1 MSENSSLDTLK
12 AIIVD
17 DEEQHH
23 AVLGKMIDTFCPN
36 LSVAGHAYSVKEC
49 IELIQKHEPQL
60 IFLDVEMPE
69 GNGFTLFD
77 SYPEPDFE
85 VIFTTAFDIY
95 AINAIKYAALDY
107 LLKPINIGELEK
119 AVARARKVISGNNLQ
134 NRPKYLALKSNLQQS
149 DPRLTKVALPS
160 SDGID
165 FVQANSIIRVEA
177 DRAYAHFHLDGGRK
191 IIVSKPLKDYESLLE
206 ACRFFR
212 IHKSHMI
219 NLDHLEKYVKGKGG
233 YVIMK
238 DGSHVDVS
246 VRKKEEL
253 LRQLM

>member
-1 MSENSSLDTLK
+1 MAEDSSTNCLR

-23 AVLGKMIDTFCPN
+23 MTLSRMIATFCPN
-36 LSVAGHAYSVKEC
+36 VVVAGHGYSVREAIGL
-49 IELIQKHEPQL
+49 IESEKPDL

-77 SYPEPDFE
+77 AFPEPDFE

-107 LLKPINIGELEK
+107 LMKPINIGELQRSVE
-119 AVARARKVISGNNLQ
+119 RARGVITGKNRHSPQKYRVLQANLHQ
-134 NRPKYLALKSNLQQS
+134 RDA
-149 DPRLTKVALPS
+149 RLTKIALPS

-165 FVQANSIIRVEA
+165 FVEAASIIRVEA
-177 DRAYAHFHLDGGRK
+177 DRAYAHFHLDGGRR
-191 IIVSKPLKDYESLLE
+191 IVVSKPMKEYEGLLE

-212 IHKSHMI
+212 VHKSHMI
-219 NLDHLEKYVKGKGG
+219 NLDYLERYVKGKGG

-246 VRKKEEL
+246 IRRKEEL